1 MRPKWRSQLGT
12 TLVVVTAF
20 ISVRLIAQDVQ
31 PTIVLFQNVRVF
43 NGKSGALAGPSNVLV
58 RGNKIERI
66 STAPIPTDR
75 SAKTQIIEGS
85 GRTLMPGL
93 IDVHWHAM
101 LIRHNPAQAI
111 TGDVGYNN
119 IVAGVEATDTLMRGF
134 TTVRDVGGPVFG
146 LKAAIDE
153 GLI

>member
-1 MRPKWRSQLGT
+1 MRPKWRQLGT

-31 PTIVLFQNVRVF
+31 PTVVLFQNVRVF
-43 NGKSGALAGPSNVLV
+43 DGKSGTLSGPTNVLV

-66 STAPIPTDR
+66 STAAIPTDR

-93 IDVHWHAM
+93 IDAHWHAM
-101 LIRHNPAQAI
+101 LIRGNPAEMIAS
-111 TGDVGYNN
+111 DVGYNN
-119 IVAGVEATDTLMRGF
+119 IAAGSRRQTR
-134 TTVRDVGGPVFG
+134 
-146 LKAAIDE
+146 
-153 GLI
+153 

>member
-1 MRPKWRSQLGT
+1 MERRERSSMRPRWKQLRT
-12 TLVVVTAF
+12 TLVMVTCFAA
-20 ISVRLIAQDVQ
+20 VRLIAQEAQ
-31 PTIVLFQNVRVF
+31 PTVILFQNVRVF
-43 NGKSGALAGPSNVLV
+43 DGKSGGLSGPRNVLI

-66 STAPIPTDR
+66 SAAPIPTDR

-111 TGDVGYNN
+111 TGDVG
-119 IVAGVEATDTLMRGF
+119 
-134 TTVRDVGGPVFG
+134 
-146 LKAAIDE
+146 
-153 GLI
+153 